1 MLLSEITIVI
11 KLFVDLLASKIT
23 DEMHVLNVSL

>member
-11 KLFVDLLASKIT
+11 KSVVDIPASKVT
-23 DEMHVLNVSL
+23 DEMYILNVSL

>member
-11 KLFVDLLASKIT
+11 KLFVDLLASKVT
-23 DEMHVLNVSL
+23 DDMHILKVAL

>member
-11 KLFVDLLASKIT
+11 KLFVDIPASKVT
-23 DEMHVLNVSL
+23 DEMHILKVDL